1 MPPAVHSFPRPLAH
15 NWTSGASG
23 RWCGPISGSLRVV
36 SEVGFRGGVHSSRV
50 LTMAPG
56 HEVRSVRPGAHVLSS
71 PVGAKFVPGAV
82 SGEAA
87 VVAGQEEEL
96 VAPSEEFQA
105 TALVASRAQYDEMY
119 KRSVENPDG
128 FWGDIA
134 STFFWKKRWPVKD
147 GKVHTENIDVRNG
160 RVAVEWFKGGQTN
173 ICYNAIDRHVEA
185 GLGDKVAFYWEGNDL
200 GVDAS
205 LTYKEVLEK
214 VCQLANYLRSQ
225 GVKKGDAVAI
235 YMPMLAELP
244 IAMLAC
250 ARIGA
255 VHSVVFA
262 GFSAESLYQRIL
274 DCKPNV
280 ILTSSAVKRGA
291 KIIKLKDIVDDAL
304 SRASADGHTVGMCLT
319 YDNSSA
325 LKREETAWTEGRDSW
340 WQDIVPS
347 YAKECDVEWVDAE
360 DTLFLL
366 YTSGSTG
373 KPKGVLH
380 TTGGYMVYAATT
392 FKYAFNYHDD
402 DVYWCTADCGW
413 ITGHSY
419 LTYGPL
425 LNGASM
431 VVFEGVPNY
440 PDAGRCW
447 DIVDKYNVSIFY
459 TAPTAIRSL
468 MRSGDEPVLRHS
480 RKSLRVLGTVG
491 EPINPSAWKWYH
503 EVVGDKL
510 CPIVDTWWQTETGG
524 FMITPQPGAWALKPG
539 SATLPF
545 FGVQPAVVDDN
556 AQEQSGECS
565 GYLCIKAAW
574 PGMMRTLQG
583 DHDRYETTY
592 FAPFK
597 GFYFSGDGCRRLESS
612 CFIL

>member
-468 MRSGDEPVLRHS
+468 MRSGDEVFLAVLWLLACSTDIIELIAQMRLITFNFS
-480 RKSLRVLGTVG
+480 NFVLQMFG
-491 EPINPSAWKWYH
+491 E
-503 EVVGDKL
+503 
-510 CPIVDTWWQTETGG
+510 
-524 FMITPQPGAWALKPG
+524 
-539 SATLPF
+539 
-545 FGVQPAVVDDN
+545 
-556 AQEQSGECS
+556 
-565 GYLCIKAAW
+565 
-574 PGMMRTLQG
+574 
-583 DHDRYETTY
+583 
-592 FAPFK
+592 
-597 GFYFSGDGCRRLESS
+597 
-612 CFIL
+612 